1 MKKNEGIE
9 GLRGWAAM
17 IVVLSHLVLTIW
29 PAMASGVETDARS
42 RLDMAI
48 FHSPLTIFY
57 SGTFAVF
64 VFFVMSGYV
73 LSVKFFRTGNEQ
85 IIRDLFLK
93 RYVRL
98 MLPALCSTVFACLLV
113 KAGAM
118 IGPEQLSLSKWF
130 TAYSPSP
137 DLSAAIY
144 EGFWRCFI
152 LGEANFNWALWTMRV
167 ELLGSLLTFSICLL
181 TKNVNKKW
189 IIYIL
194 ASLALLWILG
204 PSALYYIAFIIGIW
218 IAEQPE
224 FELGRLSTTVLILA
238 TLLFGGFIPG
248 SLTHEAASGFS
259 MNINKT
265 LIPRETICA
274 TIGGISIFIAVLGNK
289 KFLHWFGRFSTLG
302 NRSFAIY
309 LLHLPIMG
317 SIGAA
322 SFHFSKEFF
331 SNYNAAG
338 AIMVITVITVTYFL
352 AGYYA
357 KYIDQNSIK
366 LAAYICEIFKKPS
379 SKEIP
384 AS

>member
-17 IVVLSHLVLTIW
+17 IVVMSHLILTIW
-29 PAMASGVETDARS
+29 PAMASGIEKDVRS

-73 LSVKFFRTGNEQ
+73 LSVKFFRTGDEQ

-98 MLPALCSTVFACLLV
+98 MLPALCSTVLACLLV
-113 KAGAM
+113 KLGFL
-118 IGPEQLSLSKWF
+118 IGPEQLSLSSWF
-130 TAYSPSP
+130 TSYSPSH
-137 DLSAAIY
+137 DLPAAIY

-152 LGEANFNWALWTMRV
+152 LGESNFNWALWTMRV
-167 ELLGSLLTFSICLL
+167 ELLGSLLTFSLCLL
-181 TKNVNKKW
+181 TKNTDKKW
-189 IIYIL
+189 IIYL
-194 ASLALLWILG
+194 LVSLALLWILG

-218 IAEQPE
+218 IAERPE
-224 FELGRLSTTVLILA
+224 FKLGWVSTTGLILA

-248 SLTHEAASGFS
+248 SLTHAAASGFS
-259 MNINKT
+259 MSINKT

-274 TIGGISIFIAVLGNK
+274 AIGGIAVFIAVLGNK
-289 KFLHWFGRFSTLG
+289 KFLDWFGRFSTLG

-309 LLHLPIMG
+309 LLHLPVMA

-322 SFHFSKEFF
+322 SFQFSKEFF

-338 AIMVITVITVTYFL
+338 AVMVITVIAVTYFL

-366 LAAYICEIFKKPS
+366 LAAYICRVFKKPS
-379 SKEIP
+379 S
-384 AS
+384 